1 MDLRQTIISAAL
13 NFLYLEVSIMN
24 QIYMEMADQNIIVL
38 SNRSGKDRR
47 NKSGFNI
54 RSFFFGGKR
63 EIIRRQKDTKRIFYV
78 DHYSSGLFFTIVSIL
93 FLSVIDALLTL
104 SLLNHG
110 AYETNSVRAFFL
122 KFGPYTF
129 FISKYLLTIIPLV
142 CLLMFRNV
150 VLRIIKISTRS
161 ILYFIVVVYLA
172 VVGWELYLIS
182 NVAYSPDQKLPPK
195 ILTDSQIICRMDTS
209 NHHPI
214 SDQKIR
220 L

>member
-1 MDLRQTIISAAL
+1 
-13 NFLYLEVSIMN
+13 MN
-24 QIYMEMADQNIIVL
+24 QIYMEMTDQNTIAL

-63 EIIRRQKDTKRIFYV
+63 EIIRRQEDKKRIFYV
-78 DHYSSGLFFTIVSIL
+78 DHYSSGLFFTIISIL

-110 AYETNSVRAFFL
+110 AYETNSVMAFFL

-129 FISKYLLTIIPLV
+129 FIPQYLLTIVPVI
-142 CLLMFRNV
+142 CLLMCRNV

-161 ILYFIVVVYLA
+161 VLYFIAVFYLA

-182 NVAYSPDQKLPPK
+182 NVAYSPDFKSSPK
-195 ILTDSQIICRMDTS
+195 ILTESHIICQIDTPT
-209 NHHPI
+209 HHPI
-214 SDQKIR
+214 
-220 L
+220 